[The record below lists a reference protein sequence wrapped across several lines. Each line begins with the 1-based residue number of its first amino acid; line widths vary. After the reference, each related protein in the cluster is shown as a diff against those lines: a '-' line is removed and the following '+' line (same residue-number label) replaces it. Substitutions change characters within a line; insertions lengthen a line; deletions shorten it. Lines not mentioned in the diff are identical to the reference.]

1 MEIARRLYLYF
12 VLGVSLIALTI
23 GLINLLELAFVV
35 IDGALQ
41 GGLLVG
47 EDAELYRDQ
56 LSSNLAL
63 TLVALPI
70 WLVHWWLI
78 DRALRGA
85 DAADERGS
93 VVRAVYLAA
102 GLLIPLWWW
111 LPSALD
117 LLERLLDEL
126 FNVPEPAAGTGSI
139 ANDLATGL
147 TLTLLWL
154 FHGWLSLRDR
164 RQPLPERALWPGRLY
179 LYGAALTGLIVL
191 LAGAVGLCE
200 LIVERAFYDEALFSQ
215 DWWRRNL
222 ANGVTQLLIGAVIWG
237 GHWWY
242 SLRLLTVESWQ
253 AAGERRSALRRFYL
267 YLGVLGGALGAL
279 IALVFVLRQPLLWLL
294 GVPDET
300 FVIDGPQS
308 DDTLERLRSFFEPL
322 LIAVPFGLVWLFH
335 RRQLV
340 TEAEHFAE
348 GEQQAML
355 RRIYVYLMS
364 FIGLAFA
371 AGGAAYLIGVLID
384 LLLGGS
390 RTVSVDDDWWREQVA
405 QFVPIV
411 AVGAAVWL
419 WQWNRVLQWVRAEPG
434 PERQALPRRVYLY
447 VTLAA
452 SMVAL
457 LIGVAILLY
466 RLLTIL
472 LGTTSFDSQT
482 SSFSVAAGIALV
494 AALLIV
500 YHLREL
506 LTDLR
511 AREQVAATT
520 QTVPLT
526 LTAPADADLDA
537 LLDRLREQ
545 LPEGYQLDARRRS
558 QDE

>member
-78 DRALRGA
+78 ERALRGE

-93 VVRAVYLAA
+93 LVRALYLAA

-117 LLERLLDEL
+117 LLERALDEL
-126 FNVPEPAAGTGSI
+126 FNVPEAAAGTGSI

-147 TLTLLWL
+147 ALTLLWL
-154 FHGWLSLRDR
+154 FHSWLSLRDR
-164 RQPLPERALWPGRLY
+164 RAPLPERALWPGRLY
-179 LYGAALTGLIVL
+179 VYAAAATGLVVL
-191 LAGAVGLCE
+191 LVGAVGLCE

-253 AAGERRSALRRFYL
+253 AAGERRSALRRLYL

-279 IALVFVLRQPLLWLL
+279 IALVFALRQPLLWLL
-294 GVPDET
+294 GVPNDT
-300 FVIDGPQS
+300 IIFDAPQP
-308 DDTLERLRSFFEPL
+308 DHTLERLRSFFEPL

-340 TEAEHFAE
+340 VEAEHFAE
-348 GEQQAML
+348 GEQQAMV
-355 RRIYVYLMS
+355 RRIYVYLMA

-384 LLLGGS
+384 LALGGS

-419 WQWNRVLQWVRAEPG
+419 WQWNRILQWVRAEPG

-472 LGTTSFDSQT
+472 LGTISFDSQT
-482 SSFSVAAGIALV
+482 SSFSAAAGIALI
-494 AALLIV
+494 AALLIA

-520 QTVPLT
+520 QTIALT

-537 LLDRLREQ
+537 LLDRLRAQ
-545 LPEGYQLDARRRS
+545 LPEEYRLERR
-558 QDE
+558 D

>member
-78 DRALRGA
+78 ERALRGE

-93 VVRAVYLAA
+93 LVRALYLAA

-117 LLERLLDEL
+117 LLERALDEL
-126 FNVPEPAAGTGSI
+126 FNVPEAAAGTGSI

-147 TLTLLWL
+147 ALTLLWL
-154 FHGWLSLRDR
+154 FHSWLSLRDR
-164 RQPLPERALWPGRLY
+164 RAPLPERALWPGRLY
-179 LYGAALTGLIVL
+179 VYAAAATGLVVL
-191 LAGAVGLCE
+191 LVGAVGLCE

-253 AAGERRSALRRFYL
+253 AAGERRSALRRLYL

-279 IALVFVLRQPLLWLL
+279 IALVFALRQPLLWLL
-294 GVPDET
+294 GVPNDT
-300 FVIDGPQS
+300 IIFDAPQP
-308 DDTLERLRSFFEPL
+308 DHTLERLRSFFEPL

-340 TEAEHFAE
+340 VEAEHFAE
-348 GEQQAML
+348 GEQQAMV
-355 RRIYVYLMS
+355 RRIYVYLMA
-364 FIGLAFA
+364 FIG
-371 AGGAAYLIGVLID
+371 D
-384 LLLGGS
+384 
-390 RTVSVDDDWWREQVA
+390 RKSVV
-405 QFVPIV
+405 
-411 AVGAAVWL
+411 
-419 WQWNRVLQWVRAEPG
+419 
-434 PERQALPRRVYLY
+434 
-447 VTLAA
+447 
-452 SMVAL
+452 
-457 LIGVAILLY
+457 
-466 RLLTIL
+466 
-472 LGTTSFDSQT
+472 
-482 SSFSVAAGIALV
+482 
-494 AALLIV
+494 
-500 YHLREL
+500 
-506 LTDLR
+506 
-511 AREQVAATT
+511 
-520 QTVPLT
+520 
-526 LTAPADADLDA
+526 
-537 LLDRLREQ
+537 
-545 LPEGYQLDARRRS
+545 
-558 QDE
+558 

>member
-12 VLGVSLIALTI
+12 VLGVSLIALTL
-23 GLINLLELAFVV
+23 GLINLLELAFVA
-35 IDGALQ
+35 IDGAFQ

-78 DRALRGA
+78 ERALKGE
-85 DAADERGS
+85 DAADERAS
-93 VVRAVYLAA
+93 AVRALYLAA

-117 LLERLLDEL
+117 LLERVLDEL
-126 FNVPEPAAGTGSI
+126 LSVPESASGTGSI

-164 RQPLPERALWPGRLY
+164 RAPLPERALWPGRLY
-179 LYGAALTGLIVL
+179 IYSAAATGLVVL
-191 LAGAVGLCE
+191 LVGAVALCQ
-200 LIVERAFYDEALFSQ
+200 LIVERAFYDEVMFSR
-215 DWWRRNL
+215 DWWRKDL
-222 ANGVTQLLIGAVIWG
+222 ANGTTALLIGALVWA

-242 SLRLLTVESWQ
+242 SLRLLTAEGWQ
-253 AAGERRSALRRFYL
+253 ATGERRSALRRLYL

-279 IALVFVLRQPLLWLL
+279 IALVFVLRQPLTWLL
-294 GVPDET
+294 GIPDEV
-300 FVIDGPQS
+300 FVSHGPQPES
-308 DDTLERLRSFFEPL
+308 TRVQLRNFFEPL
-322 LIAVPFGLVWLFH
+322 LIAVPFGLVWSFH

-340 TEAEHFAE
+340 VEAEHFTE
-348 GEQQAML
+348 GEQQAMV
-355 RRIYVYLMS
+355 RRIYGYLMA

-411 AVGAAVWL
+411 AVGAVVWL
-419 WQWNRVLQWVRAEPG
+419 WQWNRIQQWLRAEPG

-472 LGTTSFDSQT
+472 LGTTSFASET
-482 SSFSVAAGIALV
+482 SSFSSAAGVALL
-494 AALLIV
+494 AALLIA

-511 AREQVAATT
+511 AREQVVATT
-520 QTVPLT
+520 QTVSLT

-537 LLDRLREQ
+537 VLDRLRDQ
-545 LPEGYQLDARRRS
+545 LPEGYRLEGRERT
-558 QDE
+558 